1 MEQRPPVWREIVD
14 VARNLRQR
22 NLEEDS
28 RPVFYRPYEQG
39 LDLGISLAV
48 WVRSEREMLH
58 VAEALRKSVRNADPQ
73 QPWDAI
79 QFMRQI
85 I

>member
-58 VAEALRKSVRNADPQ
+58 VAEALRG
-73 QPWDAI
+73 
-79 QFMRQI
+79 
-85 I
+85 